1 MPAKKADRAAA
12 IAKQKGKKKKWSKGK
27 TGLSMSISACG
38 NDAPVANLR
47 VRLNS

>member
-27 TGLSMSISACG
+27 TGLKHSDPC
-38 NDAPVANLR
+38 
-47 VRLNS
+47 VRQRRSGG